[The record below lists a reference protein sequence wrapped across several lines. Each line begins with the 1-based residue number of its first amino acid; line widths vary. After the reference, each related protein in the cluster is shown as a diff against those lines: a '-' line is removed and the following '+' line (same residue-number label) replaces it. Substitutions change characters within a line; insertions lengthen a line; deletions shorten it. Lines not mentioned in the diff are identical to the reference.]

1 MHSRVIGFTVIM
13 GIMSSVAFAEPA
25 IQPGDTL
32 ESLSKARITTNV
44 ITQTATPTAQ
54 TSVASEANT
63 DVKVEDIDPIIEE
76 KTAETPKVT
85 IQPLTQASVEA
96 AAVSIIENA
105 PTLASSEATV
115 SIDDID
121 VAHPTE

>member
-1 MHSRVIGFTVIM
+1 MHSRIIGFTVMM

-44 ITQTATPTAQ
+44 NTQTATPTVQ
-54 TSVASEANT
+54 TSDANA
-63 DVKVEDIDPIIEE
+63 DVKVEDIDPIIGET
-76 KTAETPKVT
+76 TAETSK
-85 IQPLTQASVEA
+85 
-96 AAVSIIENA
+96 AAVQAEAVAAPVIESA
-105 PTLASSEATV
+105 PTFASSEPTV
-115 SIDDID
+115 SVDDID

>member
-1 MHSRVIGFTVIM
+1 MHSRIIGFTVMM

-44 ITQTATPTAQ
+44 NTQTATPTAQ
-54 TSVASEANT
+54 TSDATAE
-63 DVKVEDIDPIIEE
+63 VKVEDIDPIIEE
-76 KTAETPKVT
+76 KTEETVKAA
-85 IQPLTQASVEA
+85 IQPAPQATVEA
-96 AAVSIIENA
+96 VVA
-105 PTLASSEATV
+105 PVASSELNV
-115 SIDDID
+115 SVDDID

>member
-1 MHSRVIGFTVIM
+1 MHSKIIGLIAMM

-44 ITQTATPTAQ
+44 NTQTATPTAQ
-54 TSVASEANT
+54 ISVVTDAST
-63 DVKVEDIDPIIEE
+63 DVKVEDIDPIIGET
-76 KTAETPKVT
+76 TAETPKVVV
-85 IQPLTQASVEA
+85 QVEA
-96 AAVSIIENA
+96 VAAPVIENA
-105 PTLASSEATV
+105 PTLAASEPTV
-115 SIDDID
+115 SVDDID

>member
-1 MHSRVIGFTVIM
+1 MHSRIIGFTVMM

-44 ITQTATPTAQ
+44 NTQTATPTAQ
-54 TSVASEANT
+54 TNDANA
-63 DVKVEDIDPIIEE
+63 DVKVEDIDPIIGET
-76 KTAETPKVT
+76 TAEISK
-85 IQPLTQASVEA
+85 
-96 AAVSIIENA
+96 AAVQPQAVAATVIENA
-105 PTLASSEATV
+105 PTLASSEPTV
-115 SIDDID
+115 SVNDID

>member
-1 MHSRVIGFTVIM
+1 MHSRIIGFTAMM
-13 GIMSSVAFAEPA
+13 GMMSSMAFAEPA

-44 ITQTATPTAQ
+44 STQTATPTAQ
-54 TSVASEANT
+54 TVATDANA
-63 DVKVEDIDPIIEE
+63 DVKVEDIDPIIGET
-76 KTAETPKVT
+76 TAEAPKVAV
-85 IQPLTQASVEA
+85 QAEA
-96 AAVSIIENA
+96 VAVPVNENA
-105 PTLASSEATV
+105 PTFASSEPTV

>member
-1 MHSRVIGFTVIM
+1 MHSRIIGFTVMM

-44 ITQTATPTAQ
+44 NTQTATPTTQ
-54 TSVASEANT
+54 TSDANAE
-63 DVKVEDIDPIIEE
+63 VKVEDIDPIIG
-76 KTAETPKVT
+76 KTIAEAPKVAV
-85 IQPLTQASVEA
+85 QAK
-96 AAVSIIENA
+96 AVAVPVIENA
-105 PTLASSEATV
+105 PTLASSEPTV
-115 SIDDID
+115 SVNDID

>member
-1 MHSRVIGFTVIM
+1 MHSRIIGFTVMM

-44 ITQTATPTAQ
+44 STQTATPTAQ
-54 TSVASEANT
+54 TVANDANT
-63 DVKVEDIDPIIEE
+63 DVKVEDIDPIIGET
-76 KTAETPKVT
+76 TAEAPKVAV
-85 IQPLTQASVEA
+85 QAEA
-96 AAVSIIENA
+96 AAAAATVIKNA
-105 PTLASSEATV
+105 PTLASSEPTV
-115 SIDDID
+115 SVNDID

>member
-1 MHSRVIGFTVIM
+1 MHSRIIGFTVMM

-44 ITQTATPTAQ
+44 NTQTATPTAQ
-54 TSVASEANT
+54 TNDANA
-63 DVKVEDIDPIIEE
+63 DVKVEDIDPIIGE
-76 KTAETPKVT
+76 TIAEAPKVAV
-85 IQPLTQASVEA
+85 QAEVVA
-96 AAVSIIENA
+96 APVIKNA
-105 PTLASSEATV
+105 PNLASSEPTV
-115 SIDDID
+115 SVDDID

>member
-1 MHSRVIGFTVIM
+1 MHSRIIGFTVMM

-44 ITQTATPTAQ
+44 NTQTATPTAQ
-54 TSVASEANT
+54 TNDANA
-63 DVKVEDIDPIIEE
+63 DVKVEDIDPIIGE
-76 KTAETPKVT
+76 TIAEAPKVAV
-85 IQPLTQASVEA
+85 QAEA
-96 AAVSIIENA
+96 VAAPVIKNA
-105 PTLASSEATV
+105 PNLASSEPTV
-115 SIDDID
+115 SVDDID

>member
-1 MHSRVIGFTVIM
+1 MHSRIIGFTVIM

-44 ITQTATPTAQ
+44 NTQTATPTDQ
-54 TSVASEANT
+54 TNDANAE
-63 DVKVEDIDPIIEE
+63 VKVEDIDPIIGET
-76 KTAETPKVT
+76 TAEAPRVAV
-85 IQPLTQASVEA
+85 QAEA
-96 AAVSIIENA
+96 VAAPVIENA
-105 PTLASSEATV
+105 PTLAASEPTISV
-115 SIDDID
+115 NDID

>member
-1 MHSRVIGFTVIM
+1 MHSRIIGFTVMM

-44 ITQTATPTAQ
+44 NTQTATSTAQ
-54 TSVASEANT
+54 TNGANA
-63 DVKVEDIDPIIEE
+63 DVKVEDIDPIIGET
-76 KTAETPKVT
+76 TAEAPKVAV
-85 IQPLTQASVEA
+85 QAETVA
-96 AAVSIIENA
+96 APVIENA
-105 PTLASSEATV
+105 PTLASSEPTV
-115 SIDDID
+115 SVEDID

>member
-1 MHSRVIGFTVIM
+1 MHSRIIGFTVMM

-44 ITQTATPTAQ
+44 NTQTATPTAQ
-54 TSVASEANT
+54 TSDANAQ
-63 DVKVEDIDPIIEE
+63 VKVEDIDPIIGET
-76 KTAETPKVT
+76 TAEAPK
-85 IQPLTQASVEA
+85 
-96 AAVSIIENA
+96 AAVQAEAVAAPVIENA
-105 PTLASSEATV
+105 PTLASGEPTV
-115 SIDDID
+115 SVDDID